1 MIFRFLTT
9 MACGFCMAYVVMFAF
24 VFPPRVFRCDPP
36 GRRTVAAWQPGP
48 CLIERGAEPEPEPAA
63 EPCRR
68 DRVPALA
75 VVDVAAGVA
84 PSGIVELVRLRRGE
98 RIAAVN
104 DRALD
109 EDIPAGAQLAGFAPR
124 PGGYLDL
131 TVSSRSTER
140 RVLVLLH

>member
-9 MACGFCMAYVVMFAF
+9 MAGGFVMAYVMMLAF
-24 VFPPRVFRCDPP
+24 VFPPRVFRCGPP
-36 GRRTVAAWQPGP
+36 GRHTVAAWQPGS
-48 CLIERGAEPEPEPAA
+48 CLLDRGAPPVAEA
-63 EPCRR
+63 EPHHR
-68 DRVPALA
+68 DRAPALA

-84 PSGIVELVRLRRGE
+84 PSGIVELLRLRPGE
-98 RIAAVN
+98 HIAAVN

-109 EDIPAGAQLAGFAPR
+109 DDIPAGAQLAGFAPR

-131 TVSSRSTER
+131 TVSSWSTER